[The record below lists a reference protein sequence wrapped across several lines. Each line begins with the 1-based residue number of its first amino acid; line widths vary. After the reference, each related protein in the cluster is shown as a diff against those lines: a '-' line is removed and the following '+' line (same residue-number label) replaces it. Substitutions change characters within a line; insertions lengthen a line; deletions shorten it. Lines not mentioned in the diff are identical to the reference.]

1 MKLRKSNRSYGF
13 TTNLNLGWKGIS
25 LTAQISASC
34 GGVNYLDYIKQGTS
48 STNAMWAQPIY
59 LTDMYDSIT
68 NPNGKYPNIYYYD
81 AFGGTNSDFFMLPTF
96 RMNVRSLSVGYSLPS
111 ALVAKAKIQSV
122 RLFLSGYNLWDFYN
136 PYPDKYRNM
145 YDVPDV
151 GYPTLRTWAL
161 GINVGF

>member
-1 MKLRKSNRSYGF
+1 MLP
-13 TTNLNLGWKGIS
+13 TTGRDIQ
-25 LTAQISASC
+25 ARAEE
-34 GGVNYLDYIKQGTS
+34 S
-48 STNAMWAQPIY
+48 SFAYWA
-59 LTDMYDSIT
+59 DSWSPD

-136 PYPDKYRNM
+136 PYPDKYRIM